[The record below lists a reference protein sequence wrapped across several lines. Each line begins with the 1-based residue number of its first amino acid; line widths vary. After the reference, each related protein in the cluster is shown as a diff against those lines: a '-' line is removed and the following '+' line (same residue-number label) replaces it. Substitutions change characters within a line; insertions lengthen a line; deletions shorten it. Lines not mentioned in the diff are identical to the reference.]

1 MICHQ
6 LSLLQ
11 KLFVSMTIHLCGK
24 YIRGQCRKKTKF
36 RLRYLMKFT
45 WQTTKVT
52 FFSFY
57 LQLLFIL
64 CNKEASN
71 NFVFSLSIFE
81 FCLCEI
87 NMFQCFG
94 FGFWFFFFHFVRFH
108 LHKALDKSKEF
119 LLQYFIC

>member
-24 YIRGQCRKKTKF
+24 YIRGQRRKKTKF

-94 FGFWFFFFHFVRFH
+94 VFFSFVRFH